1 MKLSKRAG
9 KRYDEILEEDSGNM
23 EDHIDIIGEAK
34 DPVKPAKEKDAE
46 SKAIKTGLYGPTQ
59 FSEEDM
65 RAVGKEL
72 EREQS
77 GDRNRESVE
86 QDTSQWCS
94 QCQVI
99 FIIIVITIIIII
111 IIIIITTIY

>member
-46 SKAIKTGLYGPTQ
+46 SKTIKTGLYGPAQ
-59 FSEEDM
+59 FSEEDV

-72 EREQS
+72 ESEQS
-77 GDRNRESVE
+77 GDRKRESVE

-99 FIIIVITIIIII
+99 FIIIFSGV
-111 IIIIITTIY
+111 